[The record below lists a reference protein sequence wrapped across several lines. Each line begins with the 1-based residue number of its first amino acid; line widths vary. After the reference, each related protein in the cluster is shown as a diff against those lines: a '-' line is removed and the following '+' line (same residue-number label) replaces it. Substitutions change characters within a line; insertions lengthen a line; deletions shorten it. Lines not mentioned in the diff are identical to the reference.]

1 MTFDEDEDD
10 PLFSVAEQGVAEQAA
25 TEAFNNLNKLK
36 NEPYMAYLKRKL
48 GEWYR
53 EAPKPVRQQ
62 PVLVLWPTTRRANPR
77 TAATPP
83 GPPRPRRRRT
93 AVPPLKVATVLGFHL
108 ISKVFRPE
116 FESRRIEHRDRTGQH
131 GTDRAA

>member
-1 MTFDEDEDD
+1 MIFDEDDD
-10 PLFSVAEQGVAEQAA
+10 VPLFSVAEQGVAEQAA

-62 PVLVLWPTTRRANPR
+62 PVLVLWPTTRRANPG
-77 TAATPP
+77 A
-83 GPPRPRRRRT
+83 RRQRHRR
-93 AVPPLKVATVLGFHL
+93 G
-108 ISKVFRPE
+108 RGGGG
-116 FESRRIEHRDRTGQH
+116 RWCHR
-131 GTDRAA
+131 